1 MFSIPASAIRSM
13 ISRRLSTLSPT
24 QLRWAI
30 ASESYWS
37 RIALVVSRVP
47 SRVAPPAP

>member
-1 MFSIPASAIRSM
+1 MPASAIRSM
-13 ISRRLSTLSPT
+13 ISRRLSTVSPT

-30 ASESYWS
+30 ASEPYSS
-37 RIALVVSRVP
+37 LIARVVSRVP

>member
-13 ISRRLSTLSPT
+13 ISRRLSVVSPT
-24 QLRWAI
+24 QLRCAI
-30 ASESYWS
+30 ASEPYSS
-37 RIALVVSRVP
+37 RIARVISSVP